1 MKTLLVFIICI
12 FAQIHSKRKENT
24 HYYVIKN
31 NNSCFDCFKDIK
43 EIFNQKKMKNYSV
56 LISYSNDII
65 INIENKEK
73 LSNIFDFQS
82 IDFTTDETYKVIKTP
97 AILVVRKIKGKQ
109 DSLFLNYDE
118 LFKNKTINS
127 SLIK

>member
-1 MKTLLVFIICI
+1 
-12 FAQIHSKRKENT
+12 
-24 HYYVIKN
+24 
-31 NNSCFDCFKDIK
+31 
-43 EIFNQKKMKNYSV
+43 MKNYSV

-73 LSNIFDFQS
+73 LSNIFDLQS